1 MMAEHA
7 RYTDFFLCILRA
19 RAGTDFVK
27 NFFIKKNYYYSR
39 KTSLQRGRLGSK

>member
-19 RAGTDFVK
+19 RAGTSFVK
-27 NFFIKKNYYYSR
+27 NFFIKKNYYYS
-39 KTSLQRGRLGSK
+39 

>member
-7 RYTDFFLCILRA
+7 RYADFFLRIPCA
-19 RAGTDFVK
+19 RAGTGFVK

-39 KTSLQRGRLGSK
+39 KISLQRGRLGSK

>member
-7 RYTDFFLCILRA
+7 RYTDFFLCILWDRMDTA
-19 RAGTDFVK
+19 FVK
-27 NFFIKKNYYYSR
+27 KFFIKKNYYYSR